1 MTMPKDTWDWSE
13 GNYNGTFEIQYE
25 YSYSKYNFTGYSQY
39 YVDTKASRNKWTAAS
54 DYYIVYLLKGTGQG
68 TIVTSYEWD
77 STDWETV
84 RFYNLDAGTKY
95 TICISKANDTSILSG
110 EFTVRPE

>member
-1 MTMPKDTWDWSE
+1 M
-13 GNYNGTFEIQYE
+13 
-25 YSYSKYNFTGYSQY
+25 
-39 YVDTKASRNKWTAAS
+39 DTKASRNKWTAAS

-95 TICISKANDTSILSG
+95 TI
-110 EFTVRPE
+110 